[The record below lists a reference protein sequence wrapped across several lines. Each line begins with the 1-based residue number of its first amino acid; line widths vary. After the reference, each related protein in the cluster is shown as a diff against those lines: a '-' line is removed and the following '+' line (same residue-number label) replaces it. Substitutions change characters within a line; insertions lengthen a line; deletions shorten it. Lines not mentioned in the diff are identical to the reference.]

1 MTRPV
6 PRWPEEW
13 RAALSVGDVVHV
25 SRDERADF
33 DDPPDLDVF
42 DAVVTFV
49 GISGVVV
56 RRGAKGR
63 GRRDVVAY
71 ADLRPQSG
79 DR

>member
-1 MTRPV
+1 MRTETTGSPSGV
-6 PRWPEEW
+6 
-13 RAALSVGDVVHV
+13 SVGDVVHV
-25 SRDERADF
+25 SRDERTSF

-49 GISGVVV
+49 GKGGVVV

-71 ADLRPQSG
+71 ADLRGQTG